1 MPDPSPDDE
10 GAIVSRAVLHELT
23 GAPGAPSRTRR
34 PQATF

>member
-23 GAPGAPSRTRR
+23 GAPSRTRR